1 MYRRTRKKVWFL
13 LENDFRT
20 KFDLLTDFSLL
31 VRVILGHDFLGY
43 ISGGFIFGLFCIYNH
58 DSSTIADSSM
68 KPSLQGDHFKIES
81 EASHGPQGNLKSSA
95 KGKYGDEGYE
105 ELDK

>member
-1 MYRRTRKKVWFL
+1 MVPTFL

-43 ISGGFIFGLFCIYNH
+43 ISGGFIFG
-58 DSSTIADSSM
+58 
-68 KPSLQGDHFKIES
+68 
-81 EASHGPQGNLKSSA
+81 
-95 KGKYGDEGYE
+95 
-105 ELDK
+105 